1 MIARRFKW
9 GLPLLC
15 LAMLGGCTKKKGNSL
30 EINIHYPKVQVR
42 LDPHRM
48 EDAYSMMIVMQLYRG
63 LLRFNPTGDTVPDL
77 AESWTE
83 SADRKVYRF
92 KLREATFSNGEK
104 ITAKHV
110 QYSFARIF
118 LLGAGMAA
126 DIDYIKGTK
135 EFLKSKD
142 INDFGVKAV
151 SDGEVEFQLAYPSA
165 LFLKH
170 IAVADC
176 AVMPFVS
183 LNNIS
188 DHPTAFSG
196 PYKLEGPSTGDNFHL
211 VKWRKD
217 SLESK
222 TPPQKIHFFGT
233 TEEPV
238 SLAKSGKTDTLDRDH
253 VSSSDQKELESRG
266 WGASPTE
273 LTGET
278 FIILNPKF
286 LNEELRRYLYLKTDP
301 VEIVAKLKEGQFKPS
316 YGLIPTGFPGEMSAE
331 DVKSLRKETITYKG
345 KKASFKF
352 DFDPSSE
359 VEKKIADYLKS
370 TWTSDLVDVELNP
383 MSKGDKLQ
391 RMFEKKSEAVLGRKG
406 IDYPDGFSVLTYFKG
421 KYESNYYFVDKPE
434 IDASIA
440 EAVKE
445 FDSNKRADLYKK
457 IQLQILREYT
467 LVPVLFGSQA
477 SGLWSEKIKRAPS
490 HPMGYHTMP
499 FETIEMRLE

>member
-9 GLPLLC
+9 VLPLVC
-15 LAMLGGCTKKKGNSL
+15 LATFSGCTKKKENLL
-30 EINIHYPKVQVR
+30 EMNVHYPKVRVQ

-48 EDAYSMMIVMQLYRG
+48 EDAYSMMIIMQLYRG
-63 LLRFNPTGDTVPDL
+63 LLRFDPTGDVVPDL

-83 SADRKVYRF
+83 SADRKSYRF

-104 ITAKHV
+104 ITSKHV
-110 QYSFARIF
+110 QYSFVRIF

-142 INDFGVKAV
+142 VKDFGIKIL
-151 SDGEVEFQLAYPSA
+151 SDREVEFQLAYPSA

-176 AVMPFVS
+176 AIMPFS
-183 LNNIS
+183 TLEKIS
-188 DHPTAFSG
+188 DSPSAFSG
-196 PYKLEGPSTGDNFHL
+196 PYKLEDSLNHDDFNLT
-211 VKWRKD
+211 KWRAD
-217 SLESK
+217 SLESNS
-222 TPPQKIHFFGT
+222 PPQKIHFFAT
-233 TEEPV
+233 TEAPV
-238 SLAKSGKTDTLDRDH
+238 ALAKAGKTDTLDRDH
-253 VSSSDQKELESRG
+253 VGPIDKKELESKG

-278 FIILNPKF
+278 FLILNPKF
-286 LNEELRRYLYLKTDP
+286 LSEELRRYLYLKTDP
-301 VEIVAKLKEGQFKPS
+301 AQIVSRLKDGQFKPS
-316 YGLIPTGFPGEMSAE
+316 YGLIPTGFPGELSLS
-331 DVKSLRKETITYKG
+331 DVASLRKEIPQYKG
-345 KKASFKF
+345 NKATFKF
-352 DFDPSSE
+352 DYDPGSE
-359 VEKKIADYLKS
+359 VEKSIAEYIKS
-370 TWTSDLVDVELNP
+370 AWSSDLIEVQLNP

-445 FDSNKRADLYKK
+445 FDSNKRAELYKK
-457 IQLQILREYT
+457 IQLQILKEHT

-477 SGLWSEKIKRAPS
+477 SGLWSGKVRRAPS

-499 FETIEMRLE
+499 FETIEMRTE